1 MKKRVWIL
9 VAAVLLISA
18 CAVGGSLAWLADSA
32 AITNTFTTGDIEIKL
47 DEPNYKDPA
56 KVYPGAEIAK
66 DPTVTILANSEACWV
81 LVCVENNLVID
92 DAIVGIPNIHSDWTP
107 VSVQGNK
114 TIYSYKAQIPTSAND
129 TTLTKV
135 FTTVTISGEQVT
147 KENINTLEEKT
158 ITVTAYAHQ
167 AAGQTT
173 AEALL
178 AFEAILG
185 GTWAAPVNP

>member
-1 MKKRVWIL
+1 MKKRIWIL

-18 CAVGGSLAWLADSA
+18 CAVGGSLAWLSDSKTA
-32 AITNTFTTGDIEIKL
+32 TNTFITGDINITLK
-47 DEPNYKDPA
+47 EPNYKDPA
-56 KVYPGAEIAK
+56 KIYPGAEIKK
-66 DPTVTILANSEACWV
+66 DPTVTVKADSEDCWV

-92 DAIVGIPNIHSDWTP
+92 NAIVGTPNIHSDWTP
-107 VSVQGNK
+107 VSEQGNK
-114 TIYSYKAQIPTSAND
+114 TIYSYKAQVPASAND

-167 AAGQTT
+167 AAGQTA

-185 GTWAAPVNP
+185 GTWAPVNP

>member
-1 MKKRVWIL
+1 MKKRIWIL
-9 VAAVLLISA
+9 VAAILLISA
-18 CAVGGSLAWLADSA
+18 CAVGGSLAWLSDSKTA
-32 AITNTFTTGDIEIKL
+32 TNTFITGDINITLK
-47 DEPNYKDPA
+47 EPNYKDPA
-56 KVYPGAEIAK
+56 KIYPGAEIKK
-66 DPTVTILANSEACWV
+66 DPTVTVKADSEDCWV

-92 DAIVGIPNIHSDWTP
+92 NAIVGTPNIHSDWTP
-107 VSVQGNK
+107 VSEQGNK
-114 TIYSYKAQIPTSAND
+114 TIYSYKAQVPASAND

-167 AAGQTT
+167 AAGQTA

-185 GTWAAPVNP
+185 GTWAPVNP